1 MSSPSFY
8 YRLAVILM
16 LLGSTLL
23 LAPAVQAGPY
33 SALVVDTNSGKVL
46 FEQNADA
53 QRYPASLTKMM
64 TLYITFAALK
74 QGRLSLRQSLW
85 VSPEA
90 ASKPPSKLGLH
101 AGDSITVEDAILG
114 LVTCSAN
121 DAATVLGETMGG
133 TEENFARQMTAQA
146 HALGMS
152 QTYFRNASGLPD
164 PFQVTTAWD
173 MFRLALALQRN
184 FPEYYSYFSTDNFY
198 FRNRTY
204 PNHNHLLASYAGAD
218 GLKTGYIR
226 NSGYNLVA
234 SAQRNGTR
242 LIGVVFGGET
252 SRSRDS
258 HMSDILD
265 MGFAQMGAGGAV
277 WQTAY
282 RSYPSSSGTTTL
294 YSQPDSTAGRAGSY
308 SVSRAPA
315 PGLVTYSGDRF
326 DSAYP
331 PARSSEAAKPASTD
345 LTAVADTR
353 PKVTYSGSPTV
364 TVAQVSPTDSG
375 TSVSGS
381 IQPFQR
387 YSSSSV
393 VKENAQVGESYPASG
408 APAVEQD
415 SADAR
420 SAPVYSATSPASSAR
435 TAPVYSG
442 TSPAAGARTAPV
454 YTYGGS
460 IPASSARTAPVY
472 TYGGPIPAS
481 SARTAPVYTADSDR
495 FKDNPAYG
503 AAAAEREPSRE
514 RAESAPLPATAPVT
528 RVTAAP
534 TWRSGSSMAEEGP
547 GRSIPAARAG
557 SGAPL
562 PPPTLIA
569 QSKPAPALLQGDDD
583 ELPDASSKPVPAPPA
598 RVSSTPASSATL
610 QGNDARL
617 PDAPSKPIPA
627 LAPKASAATT
637 AGRGETNGSVDLIG
651 RSMYEEV
658 TTESSVSQPELF
670 PKSVPAQKKPAVAEK
685 ATRETA
691 QEQPAP
697 VSSGEDEEQAPAQ
710 SSRSVAAEK
719 KPAAA
724 EKSPPTGKTTPS
736 GKAEP
741 AVAAKTTPADKKAS
755 TTDKTARA
763 GKPEQSNPTAKNLI
777 ADKKDPTADKKS
789 TALDKKPA
797 SKDKASEAKQAE
809 AAATTAKSKTADK
822 LAQSKAE
829 APKTKAKPEAV
840 KVAAVAAAAAGAKPG
855 LCQVQ
860 VGAFPSKAGAAKQ
873 LVQASQAAPALL
885 SPGRAVV
892 TTVERD
898 GKTLYRACFK
908 GLNQAEAGNACQT
921 LKRKQMGC
929 FLQQGS

>member
-1 MSSPSFY
+1 MSSPSFH
-8 YRLAVILM
+8 YRFAVILM

-33 SALVVDTNSGKVL
+33 SALVVDTSSGKVL

-64 TLYITFAALK
+64 TLYMTFTTLK

-101 AGDSITVEDAILG
+101 AGDSLTVEEAILG

-121 DAATVLGETMGG
+121 DAATALGESLGG

-198 FRNRTY
+198 FRNRMY

-234 SAQRNGTR
+234 SAQRNGAR

-252 SRSRDS
+252 ASSRDT
-258 HMSDILD
+258 HMRDILD
-265 MGFAQMGAGGAV
+265 MGFAQMGSGGAV
-277 WQTAY
+277 WQTAS

-294 YSQPDSTAGRAGSY
+294 YSQPGSY
-308 SVSRAPA
+308 SISRAA
-315 PGLVTYSGDRF
+315 SPGVVTYYGDRF

-331 PARSSEAAKPASTD
+331 TTRSSEATARPASTD
-345 LTAVADTR
+345 LAAVADTR
-353 PKVTYSGSPTV
+353 PKVTYSGPPTV

-375 TSVSGS
+375 TPTSGS

-387 YSSSSV
+387 YSSGSV
-393 VKENAQVGESYPASG
+393 VKGNTQVGDSYPAAS
-408 APAVEQD
+408 APAAAQD
-415 SADAR
+415 SAGAR
-420 SAPVYSATSPASSAR
+420 RETAFWPAGTVPGTRS
-435 TAPVYSG
+435 TPVYSG
-442 TSPAAGARTAPV
+442 TSPASGTRSAPLYTYTGTSPTSGTRTAPV
-454 YTYGGS
+454 YTYTG
-460 IPASSARTAPVY
+460 
-472 TYGGPIPAS
+472 
-481 SARTAPVYTADSDR
+481 DNDR

-503 AAAAEREPSRE
+503 AVAVDQEASRD
-514 RAESAPLPATAPVT
+514 RAESAPLPTTAPATRATAV
-528 RVTAAP
+528 P
-534 TWRSGSSMAEEGP
+534 TWRSGNSVSMEGP
-547 GRSIPAARAG
+547 GRYTPAARAG
-557 SGAPL
+557 AGAPL

-569 QSKPAPALLQGDDD
+569 QSRPAPALLQGGDD
-583 ELPDASSKPVPAPPA
+583 EVPDASSKPVPASPSRVTSIPA
-598 RVSSTPASSATL
+598 TSATL

-617 PDAPSKPIPA
+617 PDATSRPIPA
-627 LAPKASAATT
+627 LPPKAGTATT
-637 AGRGETNGSVDLIG
+637 TGKGESSGSVNLIG
-651 RSMYEEV
+651 RPMYEEV

-670 PKSVPAQKKPAVAEK
+670 PKSVPTQKKPAVAGK
-685 ATRETA
+685 TTTGVA
-691 QEQPAP
+691 QEEQPAP
-697 VSSGEDEEQAPAQ
+697 LSSDADEEQAPAQ
-710 SSRSVAAEK
+710 TSRSVAANK

-724 EKSPPTGKTTPS
+724 EKTSPAVKTAPS

-741 AVAAKTTPADKKAS
+741 AEVAAKNAPSDKKAL
-755 TTDKTARA
+755 TADKTAKA
-763 GKPEQSNPTAKNLI
+763 GRPEPSNPTAKNLA
-777 ADKKDPTADKKS
+777 ADKKDLAADKKS

-797 SKDKASEAKQAE
+797 SQDKASEAKKAE

-822 LAQSKAE
+822 LAQSKAVIPE
-829 APKTKAKPEAV
+829 TKAKPEAV
-840 KVAAVAAAAAGAKPG
+840 KVVAVAPAAAVAKPG

-860 VGAFPSKAGAAKQ
+860 VGAFASKSDAAKQ

-892 TTVERD
+892 TPVERD

>member
-1 MSSPSFY
+1 MSSPTFF
-8 YRLAVILM
+8 YRLAAILL
-16 LLGSTLL
+16 LLGSALL
-23 LAPAVQAGPY
+23 LAPTVQAGPY
-33 SALVVDTNSGKVL
+33 SALVVDTSSGRVL

-64 TLYITFAALK
+64 TLYMTFTALK
-74 QGRLSLRQSLW
+74 QGRLSFRQSLW

-101 AGDSITVEDAILG
+101 AGDSITVEEAILG

-121 DAATVLGETMGG
+121 DAATVLGESLGG
-133 TEENFARQMTAQA
+133 TEENFARQMTTQA
-146 HALGMS
+146 HVLGMS

-198 FRNRTY
+198 FRNRMY
-204 PNHNHLLASYAGAD
+204 PNHNHLLASYVGAD

-252 SRSRDS
+252 SRSRDT
-258 HMSDILD
+258 HMRDILD
-265 MGFAQMGAGGAV
+265 MGFAQMGSGGAV
-277 WQTAY
+277 WQTTY
-282 RSYPSSSGTTTL
+282 RYPSSSGTTTL
-294 YSQPDSTAGRAGSY
+294 YSQPGSTARGTGSY
-308 SVSRAPA
+308 SVSRAASPA
-315 PGLVTYSGDRF
+315 PVTYYGDRF
-326 DSAYP
+326 DSSYP
-331 PARSSEAAKPASTD
+331 PARSSETAVRPASTD
-345 LTAVADTR
+345 LAAIADNR
-353 PKVTYSGSPTV
+353 PKVTYSGPQTV

-375 TSVSGS
+375 TSTSRS

-387 YSSSSV
+387 YSSGAV
-393 VKENAQVGESYPASG
+393 VKENTRVGESYPTAD
-408 APAVEQD
+408 APAAEQD
-415 SADAR
+415 S
-420 SAPVYSATSPASSAR
+420 P
-435 TAPVYSG
+435 
-442 TSPAAGARTAPV
+442 GARTAPV
-454 YTYGGS
+454 YTTTS
-460 IPASSARTAPVY
+460 PASGARTAPLYTYTGASPAPAARTVPVY
-472 TYGGPIPAS
+472 TYSGTSPVPG
-481 SARTAPVYTADSDR
+481 ARTVPVYTYSGTSPAPGARTVPTYTADSDR

-503 AAAAEREPSRE
+503 AVDAEQEPSRD
-514 RAESAPLPATAPVT
+514 RAESAPSPTTAPAT
-528 RVTAAP
+528 RVTVVP
-534 TWRSGSSMAEEGP
+534 TWRSGSRMAEAEP
-547 GRSIPAARAG
+547 GRSVPAARPG
-557 SGAPL
+557 NGAPL
-562 PPPTLIA
+562 PPPILIA

-583 ELPDASSKPVPAPPA
+583 ERPDASSKPVPTSPA
-598 RVSSTPASSATL
+598 RVTSTPATSATL

-617 PDAPSKPIPA
+617 PDAPSKPVPA
-627 LAPKASAATT
+627 LSPKAGAATP
-637 AGRGETNGSVDLIG
+637 AGRGETSGSVELIG
-651 RSMYEEV
+651 RPMYEEV
-658 TTESSVSQPELF
+658 TTESSDAQPELF
-670 PKSVPAQKKPAVAEK
+670 PKSVPAQKKPAVAGK
-685 ATRETA
+685 ATREAA

-697 VSSGEDEEQAPAQ
+697 LSSGEDEEQAPVP
-710 SSRSVAAEK
+710 SSRSVTADK

-724 EKSPPTGKTTPS
+724 EKAPPAAGKTTPS

-741 AVAAKTTPADKKAS
+741 AAVAARAASSDKRSSSA
-755 TTDKTARA
+755 DKTAKA
-763 GKPEQSNPTAKNLI
+763 GRPEQSNPTARNL
-777 ADKKDPTADKKS
+777 TADKKS
-789 TALDKKPA
+789 TASDKKLA
-797 SKDKASEAKQAE
+797 SQDKASEAKKAE
-809 AAATTAKSKTADK
+809 AVATTAKSKTADK
-822 LAQSKAE
+822 LAQSKAGTPE
-829 APKTKAKPEAV
+829 AKARPEAV
-840 KVAAVAAAAAGAKPG
+840 KVAAVAPAASAARPG

-860 VGAFPSKAGAAKQ
+860 VGAFSSKADAAKQ